1 MIPAT
6 LTVSAMLGYAQTVVT
21 SFGGLILLV
30 AGLAF
35 GIWAAKFTLSRVRRL
50 G

>member
-6 LTVSAMLGYAQTVVT
+6 LTVSAMLTSAQTVVT
-21 SFGGLILLV
+21 SFGGLIVLA
-30 AGLAF
+30 AGLAI
-35 GIWAAKFTLSRVRRL
+35 GIWAVRFTIKRVKRL